1 MKFEA
6 ARIHFLND
14 VFVAV
19 AVVGVYKL
27 PVGFLG
33 RKANL
38 FQKVKK
44 NKTKQKKHASKISGL
59 EWTWAKACFFLPVVL
74 SQLLRNGEKIYRKAC
89 YTCRVA

>member
-19 AVVGVYKL
+19 AVVRVYKL

-38 FQKVKK
+38 FYKVKK
-44 NKTKQKKHASKISGL
+44 KKKKKIRF
-59 EWTWAKACFFLPVVL
+59 K
-74 SQLLRNGEKIYRKAC
+74 NI
-89 YTCRVA
+89 RVRVDVG

>member
-27 PVGFLG
+27 PVGFFG

-38 FQKVKK
+38 FYKVKK
-44 NKTKQKKHASKISGL
+44 KKKKKNTLQKYPG
-59 EWTWAKACFFLPVVL
+59 
-74 SQLLRNGEKIYRKAC
+74 
-89 YTCRVA
+89 

>member
-27 PVGFLG
+27 PVGFMG

-38 FQKVKK
+38 FLKKKKKK
-44 NKTKQKKHASKISGL
+44 NTLQN
-59 EWTWAKACFFLPVVL
+59 FLV
-74 SQLLRNGEKIYRKAC
+74 
-89 YTCRVA
+89 RVDVG

>member
-27 PVGFLG
+27 PVGFFG

-38 FQKVKK
+38 FYKVKK
-44 NKTKQKKHASKISGL
+44 KKRKKTRFKNI
-59 EWTWAKACFFLPVVL
+59 
-74 SQLLRNGEKIYRKAC
+74 
-89 YTCRVA
+89 RVRVDVG

>member
-38 FQKVKK
+38 FYKVKK
-44 NKTKQKKHASKISGL
+44 KKKKKKNTLQKYPG
-59 EWTWAKACFFLPVVL
+59 
-74 SQLLRNGEKIYRKAC
+74 
-89 YTCRVA
+89 

>member
-44 NKTKQKKHASKISGL
+44 KKNKTKKTRFKNI
-59 EWTWAKACFFLPVVL
+59 
-74 SQLLRNGEKIYRKAC
+74 
-89 YTCRVA
+89 RVRVDVG

>member
-38 FQKVKK
+38 FKK
-44 NKTKQKKHASKISGL
+44 KKKKKKKKHASKISGL
-59 EWTWAKACFFLPVVL
+59 EWTWTKTCFFLPVVL
-74 SQLLRNGEKIYRKAC
+74 S
-89 YTCRVA
+89 

>member
-38 FQKVKK
+38 FYKVKK
-44 NKTKQKKHASKISGL
+44 KKKKKKKIRF
-59 EWTWAKACFFLPVVL
+59 KNIQV
-74 SQLLRNGEKIYRKAC
+74 
-89 YTCRVA
+89 RVDVG

>member
-38 FQKVKK
+38 FYKVKK
-44 NKTKQKKHASKISGL
+44 KKKKKKIRF
-59 EWTWAKACFFLPVVL
+59 KNIQV
-74 SQLLRNGEKIYRKAC
+74 
-89 YTCRVA
+89 RVDVG